1 MVTQR
6 SGWEMRF
13 HTRQRALQFA
23 RAYAKLN
30 PPVTLQVL
38 GATGEVEAEES
49 FEEMQSR
56 FAQSGARLVGNT
68 PDQVGQRHPVRDR
81 VPEITAPQRRWARI
95 LRANRATTSRERPH
109 GRAETSPQCGDD

>member
-1 MVTQR
+1 MATTGRIIVKPGPSHGWIMVTQR

-38 GATGEVEAEES
+38 GEAGDVEAEEL
-49 FEEMQSR
+49 FED
-56 FAQSGARLVGNT
+56 ALGGARQAALPWKPAIVK
-68 PDQVGQRHPVRDR
+68 P
-81 VPEITAPQRRWARI
+81 A
-95 LRANRATTSRERPH
+95 
-109 GRAETSPQCGDD
+109 

>member
-1 MVTQR
+1 MATTGRIIVKPGPSHGWIMVTQR

-38 GATGEVEAEES
+38 GEAGDVEAEEL
-49 FEEMQSR
+49 FEDSLG
-56 FAQSGARLVGNT
+56 SARQVALPWT
-68 PDQVGQRHPVRDR
+68 PTIVKS
-81 VPEITAPQRRWARI
+81 A
-95 LRANRATTSRERPH
+95 
-109 GRAETSPQCGDD
+109 